1 MNTQLH
7 SAIKATPYEV
17 VFGIKAA
24 LEPIPSLRVID
35 EPSTNDDTDL
45 SDSGEVPE
53 GELRKYMHGYS
64 DTCTLV
70 YLSTSYTRKS
80 HNKN

>member
-1 MNTQLH
+1 MLYPFTSALYIKFIVTMNTQLH

-45 SDSGEVPE
+45 TDSGEVPE
-53 GELRKYMHGYS
+53 GELRKYMHG
-64 DTCTLV
+64 
-70 YLSTSYTRKS
+70 
-80 HNKN
+80 

>member
-1 MNTQLH
+1 MLYPFTSVLYIKFIVTMNTQLH

-24 LEPIPSLRVID
+24 LEPIPSID

-53 GELRKYMHGYS
+53 GELRKYMHG
-64 DTCTLV
+64 
-70 YLSTSYTRKS
+70 
-80 HNKN
+80 